1 MKGNLL
7 SGFVLCTVLIAIV
20 SCNRRHT
27 DANDADGDSTEL
39 FGEQEIDS
47 TEIFEED
54 DEGLSLDNHAT
65 EVFGDFIFAF
75 THNSRFQTERINL
88 PLPVT
93 EANGTERHIKD
104 KKQFREEFRLP
115 GNNYYTLI
123 LSDKRQ
129 METLQNDTE
138 LETVAMQCLNL
149 HEQTMTSY
157 NFYRTNGR
165 WRLKNIQHSSLPK
178 QLENFLGFYEK
189 FTTDSV
195 FQQESLA
202 PQLTFAMEDPDE
214 DETDIEGTIDRSQW
228 PVFRPEI
235 PGERFVHIDFGQTY
249 HNSTRIYLMQ
259 CGISNGMLD
268 VFSFRHNGNQWQLVG
283 YEN

>member
-1 MKGNLL
+1 MKGYIL
-7 SGFVLCTVLIAIV
+7 SGIVLCAVLIA
-20 SCNRRHT
+20 SCNRGRT
-27 DANDADGDSTEL
+27 DAENADGDSTEWA
-39 FGEQEIDS
+39 GELETDS
-47 TEIFEED
+47 TEIIEED
-54 DEGLSLDNHAT
+54 DEGLSLDNHTT

-75 THNSRFQTERINL
+75 THNARFRTERINF

-123 LSDKRQ
+123 LNNKRQ

-149 HEQTMTSY
+149 HEQSMTSY

-165 WRLKNIQHSSLPK
+165 WRLKSIQHSSLPK
-178 QLENFLGFYEK
+178 QLEDFLGFYEK

-214 DETDIEGTIDRSQW
+214 EETDIEGTIDRSQW

-235 PGERFVHIDFGQTY
+235 PGAKFVHLDFGQTY
-249 HNSTRIYLMQ
+249 PNPSRIYLMQ

-268 VFSFRHNGNQWQLVG
+268 VFAFRHNGNQWQLVG